1 MIRFLDR
8 AVKIA
13 RAHPNLAMSEVM
25 DAAKRLLPVAKRCIS
40 PRIRSVRRERSKKR
54 GYSLLELLVIL
65 AILMTVSGIGAWKL
79 IHAFD
84 EVSQWLMLAGQTV
97 VR

>member
-1 MIRFLDR
+1 MNYLDR

-13 RAHPNLAMSEVM
+13 RAHPNLFMSDVM
-25 DAAKRLLPVAKRCIS
+25 DAAKRLLPVAKRCVS
-40 PRIRSVRRERSKKR
+40 PRIQSGRRKSKKR

-65 AILMTVSGIGAWKL
+65 AILLMIGGIGAWKL
-79 IHAFD
+79 IHAFH
-84 EVSQWLMLAGQTV
+84 EVSQWLALAGQTV